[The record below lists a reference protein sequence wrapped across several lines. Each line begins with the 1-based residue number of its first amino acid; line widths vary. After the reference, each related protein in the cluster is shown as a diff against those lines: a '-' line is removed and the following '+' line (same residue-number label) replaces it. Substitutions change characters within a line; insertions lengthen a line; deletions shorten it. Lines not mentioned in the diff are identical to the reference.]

1 MNDDLFM
8 KLRISPAAI
17 ELISMI
23 NFLFLLED
31 EKIKLVKDCEGE
43 EGKVINRYVNN
54 KRREIIT
61 NRLYTQDDFIR
72 DWQMN
77 QKSALE
83 RLFQEPLTDVKLVKL
98 KVKDP
103 ILIYKIHNT
112 QPHMRFMK
120 FIMII

>member
-61 NRLYTQDDFIR
+61 NRLYTLDDFIR

-83 RLFQEPLTDVKLVKL
+83 KLFQEPLTDVKLVKL

>member
-1 MNDDLFM
+1 MNDDLLI
-8 KLRISPAAI
+8 KLQISPAAI

-23 NFLFLLED
+23 NFLFALED
-31 EKIKLVKDCEGE
+31 EKISLFNDCAGE
-43 EGKVINRYVNN
+43 DGREINRYINN
-54 KRREIIT
+54 KRREIIS
-61 NRLYTQDDFIR
+61 NRLYTMDEFMR

-83 RLFQEPLTDVKLVKL
+83 RLFQEPLTDVKLAKL

-103 ILIYKIHNT
+103 ILIFKLHST

-120 FIMII
+120 FIMIV

>member
-31 EKIKLVKDCEGE
+31 ERIKLVKDCEGE

-61 NRLYTQDDFIR
+61 NRLYTLDDFIR

-83 RLFQEPLTDVKLVKL
+83 RLFHEPLTDVKLVKL

>member
-61 NRLYTQDDFIR
+61 NRLYTLDDFIR

>member
-31 EKIKLVKDCEGE
+31 ERIKLVKDCEGE

-61 NRLYTQDDFIR
+61 NRLYTLDDFIR